1 VQNPQSIYNHSSK
14 LMQYQLFNMGYIM
27 SNTILINKTSKS
39 FHYLLSS
46 LGQTTI
52 SSDRTSNNVP
62 STNKNATNTF
72 SDTLPPI
79 GWKSYRS
86 YQEEKNLVSFRG
98 PTRKLICLQKKCGI
112 HMVLRDSFELLAN
125 KNSTKLKMC
134 YGITQG
140 KTNNTFIMRRHPIG
154 PVTVRI
160 P

>member
-1 VQNPQSIYNHSSK
+1 MYQVLTKMLPTHSLTHSLLLVENH
-14 LMQYQLFNMGYIM
+14 
-27 SNTILINKTSKS
+27 
-39 FHYLLSS
+39 
-46 LGQTTI
+46 
-52 SSDRTSNNVP
+52 
-62 STNKNATNTF
+62 
-72 SDTLPPI
+72 I
-79 GWKSYRS
+79 GHTKKK
-86 YQEEKNLVSFRG
+86 KNLVSFRG